1 MCFLVAVPAV
11 RSSGVA
17 RLCVTCVGLYSIRRS
32 NIVSKHILAFS
43 LLALLLFVAA
53 CGSKTSSV
61 ETGKVIKSAP
71 IGNLTVTLTSSSGQI
86 KHGGDEFF
94 ITFKDSSGKP
104 VDVGAAALTFHM
116 PQMASMA
123 PMNDPATLTTTDTPG
138 VYRAKANIEV
148 AGEWQAQVSYE
159 GPAGKGQ
166 TSFSVTAQ

>member
-1 MCFLVAVPAV
+1 M
-11 RSSGVA
+11 
-17 RLCVTCVGLYSIRRS
+17 
-32 NIVSKHILAFS
+32 SKYILAFG
-43 LLALLLFVAA
+43 LFAVLTFIAA

-61 ETGKVIKSAP
+61 DTGKVIKSAP
-71 IGNLTVTLTSSSGQI
+71 IGTLTVTLSNSSGQI

-123 PMNDPATLTTTDTPG
+123 AMNDSATLMTTDTPG
-138 VYRAKANIEV
+138 VYSAKANIET
-148 AGEWQAQVSYE
+148 AGEWQAQVSFE

>member
-1 MCFLVAVPAV
+1 M
-11 RSSGVA
+11 
-17 RLCVTCVGLYSIRRS
+17 
-32 NIVSKHILAFS
+32 SKNILALS
-43 LLALLLFVAA
+43 LLVVLLFIAA
-53 CGSKTSSV
+53 CGSKSSSI
-61 ETGKVIKSAP
+61 ETGKVIKSAS
-71 IGNLTVTLTSSSGQI
+71 IGDLTVTLSSPSGQI

-94 ITFKDSSGKP
+94 VAFKDSTGKT
-104 VDVGAAALTFHM
+104 VDVGAVALTFHM

-138 VYRAKANIEV
+138 VYRARANIEM

>member
-1 MCFLVAVPAV
+1 MSKFFL
-11 RSSGVA
+11 
-17 RLCVTCVGLYSIRRS
+17 T
-32 NIVSKHILAFS
+32 FS

-53 CGSKTSSV
+53 CGAKNFAV
-61 ETGKVIKSAP
+61 DTGKVIKSAP
-71 IGNLTVTLTSSSGQI
+71 VGNLTVTLSSSSGQL

-116 PQMASMA
+116 PQMASMPA
-123 PMNDPATLTTTDTPG
+123 MNDSAKLTTTDAPG
-138 VYRAKANIEV
+138 VYRAKANVET

>member
-1 MCFLVAVPAV
+1 M
-11 RSSGVA
+11 
-17 RLCVTCVGLYSIRRS
+17 
-32 NIVSKHILAFS
+32 SKCILTFS

-53 CGSKTSSV
+53 CGSKSATV
-61 ETGKVIKSAP
+61 DVGKMIKSAP
-71 IGNLTVTLTSSSGQI
+71 IGNLTVTLSSSSGQI
-86 KHGGDEFF
+86 KHGGDELF

-116 PQMASMA
+116 PQMASMPA
-123 PMNDPATLTTTDTPG
+123 MNDSATLTTTDTPG
-138 VYRAKANIEV
+138 VYRAKANIET